1 MHCKYYCLL
10 FFTCEICC
18 SLCPSSADSVR
29 FHRQLAFKVVAIF
42 RRMSNI
48 YVVPYPALL
57 GMEFVRTQ
65 ELDEEISYL
74 LTLPAAG
81 NPSKLSL
88 QISIFLHS
96 AGVSKNFKNM
106 IITNTM
112 YQKTKYYR
120 QIWISGLFS
129 SAQSRSAQGHLFPAL
144 CKFHWLGFHWRN
156 FYLMDA

>member
-1 MHCKYYCLL
+1 M
-10 FFTCEICC
+10 
-18 SLCPSSADSVR
+18 
-29 FHRQLAFKVVAIF
+29 AFKIVAIF

-81 NPSKLSL
+81 NPNKLCL

-96 AGVSKNFKNM
+96 AGVPTNF
-106 IITNTM
+106 
-112 YQKTKYYR
+112 
-120 QIWISGLFS
+120 
-129 SAQSRSAQGHLFPAL
+129 
-144 CKFHWLGFHWRN
+144 
-156 FYLMDA
+156 

>member
-1 MHCKYYCLL
+1 M
-10 FFTCEICC
+10 
-18 SLCPSSADSVR
+18 R
-29 FHRQLAFKVVAIF
+29 FHRQLAFKIVAIF

-81 NPSKLSL
+81 NPTKLSL

-106 IITNTM
+106 TITNTM

-120 QIWISGLFS
+120 QI
-129 SAQSRSAQGHLFPAL
+129 
-144 CKFHWLGFHWRN
+144 
-156 FYLMDA
+156 

>member
-1 MHCKYYCLL
+1 M
-10 FFTCEICC
+10 
-18 SLCPSSADSVR
+18 R
-29 FHRQLAFKVVAIF
+29 FHRQLAFKIVAIF

-96 AGVSKNFKNM
+96 ADVPTNFKN
-106 IITNTM
+106 ITFITTM
-112 YQKTKYYR
+112 FQKTKY
-120 QIWISGLFS
+120 
-129 SAQSRSAQGHLFPAL
+129 
-144 CKFHWLGFHWRN
+144 
-156 FYLMDA
+156 

>member
-1 MHCKYYCLL
+1 M
-10 FFTCEICC
+10 
-18 SLCPSSADSVR
+18 
-29 FHRQLAFKVVAIF
+29 AFKIVAIF

-96 AGVSKNFKNM
+96 AGVPTNFKNVTFINIM
-106 IITNTM
+106 F
-112 YQKTKYYR
+112 QKTKY
-120 QIWISGLFS
+120 
-129 SAQSRSAQGHLFPAL
+129 
-144 CKFHWLGFHWRN
+144 
-156 FYLMDA
+156 

>member
-1 MHCKYYCLL
+1 MASEVFKVTQFNTYERPCKV
-10 FFTCEICC
+10 C
-18 SLCPSSADSVR
+18 SSFCSSLADSVR
-29 FHRQLAFKVVAIF
+29 FHRQLAFKIVAIF

-96 AGVSKNFKNM
+96 ADVPTNFKNM
-106 IITNTM
+106 TFINTM
-112 YQKTKYYR
+112 FQKTKYILETNLNIR
-120 QIWISGLFS
+120 TFS
-129 SAQSRSAQGHLFPAL
+129 RCQ
-144 CKFHWLGFHWRN
+144 K
-156 FYLMDA
+156 